1 MVPATKCS
9 HGLERQNADSHLKI
23 MVKQTLNRSFRL
35 HVTLF
40 AIHIII
46 VQVGSYILTYIAT
59 NLLPG
64 EYSIYQTCHARV
76 QYMPK

>member
-1 MVPATKCS
+1 MVPAMKHS

-40 AIHIII
+40 AIHIIM
-46 VQVGSYILTYIAT
+46 VKRR
-59 NLLPG
+59 
-64 EYSIYQTCHARV
+64 IYLHI
-76 QYMPK
+76 